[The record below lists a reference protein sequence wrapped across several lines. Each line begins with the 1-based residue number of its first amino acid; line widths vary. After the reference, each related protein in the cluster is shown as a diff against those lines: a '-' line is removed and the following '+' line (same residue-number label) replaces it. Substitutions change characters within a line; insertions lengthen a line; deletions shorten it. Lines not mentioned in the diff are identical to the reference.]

1 MMTIAAGVLIRNGR
15 LLIAK
20 KIELGDVIDKWEL
33 PGGRLQPGE
42 GPEQGLKRHLK
53 EKFGIIIKVGELFSE
68 NVHEY
73 GSNDMKLM
81 AFKIDWDGNE
91 KDILW
96 HTELC
101 WVDLDKIGHY
111 DFTLPNIP
119 IIEELLNKMDDKRR

>member
-1 MMTIAAGVLIRNGR
+1 MMTMVAGALIKNSR

-20 KIELGDVIDKWEL
+20 KTELGDLVDRWEL
-33 PGGRLQPGE
+33 PGGKLQTGE
-42 GPEQGLKRHLK
+42 GPEQGLKRHFR
-53 EKFGIIIKVGELFSE
+53 EKFGIIIKVGDLFSE

-81 AFKIDWDGNE
+81 AFRIDWDGNE

-119 IIEELLNKMDDKRR
+119 IIEELLIMKNDDRL